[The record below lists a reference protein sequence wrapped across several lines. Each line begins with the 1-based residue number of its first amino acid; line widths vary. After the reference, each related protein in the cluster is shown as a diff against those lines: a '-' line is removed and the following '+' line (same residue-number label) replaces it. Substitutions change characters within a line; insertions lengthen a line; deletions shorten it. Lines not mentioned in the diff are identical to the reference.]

1 MRAESGS
8 SNRPG
13 STGPPARPF
22 RDQLG
27 FSYRVLVR
35 QCCCGATLVHTTHRR
50 AGRRAE
56 QAGCNRAGLCVRPVD
71 LQVRPPCWVHS
82 NWQFEGFSHHIC
94 PPLQPPPLSVCQ
106 YQTGAR
112 PERADI
118 GEVCGRTAHQP
129 VSGPPPHLLPF
140 PTVTSSFPPCH
151 ATHTCLGP
159 AEWVCRRPH
168 PSSPPHLAHLGRPT
182 TLGEGPAAPLAPPLT
197 VWHSNT
203 SLNHH

>member
-1 MRAESGS
+1 VRAESGS

-71 LQVRPPCWVHS
+71 LQVRPPCWVYS
-82 NWQFEGFSHHIC
+82 NWHFVPHTTLALRC
-94 PPLQPPPLSVCQ
+94 NATPPPVCH
-106 YQTGAR
+106 YPTGAR
-112 PERADI
+112 PERAES
-118 GEVCGRTAHQP
+118 GEGDGRTAHKP
-129 VSGPPPHLLPF
+129 VSGPPPHLL
-140 PTVTSSFPPCH
+140 
-151 ATHTCLGP
+151 AY
-159 AEWVCRRPH
+159 RRPAARH
-168 PSSPPHLAHLGRPT
+168 APAALTAVFAHRRPCRVGVQEATPFIPTPPRPSRPPHHAR
-182 TLGEGPAAPLAPPLT
+182 
-197 VWHSNT
+197 
-203 SLNHH
+203 